1 MTGDRGMSVGREETL
16 GKKLAKGN
24 VAEHPQKKVSGVKIF
39 REKFHAQRKQKG
51 GAQKMNRKE
60 IKENLAAQ
68 LEALEALESVMAM
81 NLVNES
87 INQEM
92 STEMENEVVE
102 NAFDMQMRVEE
113 FDCDAW
119 LKAYQAQFLPKN
131 VKRTFKKSLKNLK
144 LNQRLKDAGVVKASD
159 RRCLTKLVKDIIG
172 RSFDYDTLT
181 NTLAERM
188 PRFIY
193 VKHKHGDVTYHYGGA
208 VECYWMPCDE
218 PYDYVLPKGKELSD
232 YDFDEWKTLP
242 KVWAGANDI
251 GIGMIKVKGHGL
263 NRYRQE
269 TLETLVP
276 TDNGKAE
283 RKKEKIRFRQF
294 EVTEIEID
302 FDFFAENSRR
312 LQLLAKKDKTG
323 HVFCE
328 IREVINF

>member
-1 MTGDRGMSVGREETL
+1 MNKLETL
-16 GKKLAKGN
+16 
-24 VAEHPQKKVSGVKIF
+24 VAQV
-39 REKFHAQRKQKG
+39 
-51 GAQKMNRKE
+51 
-60 IKENLAAQ
+60 AAQ
-68 LEALEALESVMAM
+68 APVMVT
-81 NLVNES
+81 NLDNES

-92 STEMENEVVE
+92 STEMENEVLE
-102 NAFDMQMRVEE
+102 NAFDIEVSEE
-113 FDCDAW
+113 VIDYDAW
-119 LKAYQAQFLPKN
+119 LKAYEAQFLPKN
-131 VKRTFKKSLKNLK
+131 VEKTFRKSLKKLK

-208 VECYWMPCDE
+208 VECYWMPCDA
-218 PYDYVLPKGKELSD
+218 PYDYVLPKGKNLSD
-232 YDFDEWKTLP
+232 YDIDEWDNLP

-251 GIGMIKVKGHGL
+251 GIGRIEVKGKAL
-263 NRYRQE
+263 NKYRQE
-269 TLETLVP
+269 TINMLIP
-276 TDNGKAE
+276 TGNGKAE
-283 RKKEKIRFRQF
+283 RGKEKIRFRQF

-302 FDFFAENSRR
+302 FDFFVKDSRR

-323 HVFCE
+323 HIFCE